1 MIGRSRLL
9 LAGAIVLLGSCVGP
23 ALRAP
28 VRLQGA
34 AALLAPVQPVRV
46 DAPLAATL
54 PPAPAVTP
62 MAAPRS
68 AGPFALT
75 GRLRQGGVAI
85 GRAPAGTVSLA
96 LDGMAVPVA
105 PDSRFLIAFDRDAQ
119 PVVRLAAT
127 LADGRTIAEAL
138 AIAPGNWR
146 IERVDAPLRAGR
158 TTEEFAR
165 RRPAELAA
173 IAAARAIDGGAQ
185 GWRQRF
191 VWPVRGRRSGQFGA
205 QRVYRG
211 EPGSFHSGTDVAAPA
226 GAAIVAPADGVVV
239 LATDAPFTLEGNLV
253 ILDHGMGLN
262 SAFLH
267 LSSIAV
273 AKGQMVRQGQPIGRV
288 GATGRATGP
297 HMHWGMKWRTARI
310 DPAPLA
316 GPMD

>member
-1 MIGRSRLL
+1 MIGRARLP
-9 LAGAIVLLGSCVGP
+9 LAGAIVLLGSCVGA

-28 VRLQGA
+28 AV
-34 AALLAPVQPVRV
+34 LLAPVQPVRV
-46 DAPLAATL
+46 DAPLAAAL
-54 PPAPAVTP
+54 PPAPGAAVTTP
-62 MAAPRS
+62 QS
-68 AGPFALT
+68 AGMFALE

-85 GRAPAGTVSLA
+85 GRVPAGTASLA
-96 LDGMAVPVA
+96 LDGAAVPVA
-105 PDSRFLIAFDRDAQ
+105 PDGRFLIAFDRDAA
-119 PVVRLAAT
+119 PGARLTAT
-127 LADGRTIAEAL
+127 MTDGRTLSEPL
-138 AIAPGNWR
+138 AIAPGQWR
-146 IERVDAPLRAGR
+146 SERIDAPLRAGR
-158 TTEEFAR
+158 TSEEFAR

-173 IAAARAIDGGAQ
+173 IVAARAIDGGAQ

-226 GAAIVAPADGVVV
+226 GTTIVAPADGIVV

-273 AKGQMVRQGQPIGRV
+273 TKGQMVRQGQPIGRV

-297 HMHWGMKWRTARI
+297 HMHWGMKWRSARI